1 MVQNEPGAV
10 PKRRGRPRNY
20 DPEAALR
27 KALEAFWTVGFS
39 ATSLDDLSA
48 ATGLNRPSLY
58 AGFGDKRALYLQALD
73 HYWEQ
78 GYAAM
83 REALVYD
90 RPLDEALMRVYDR
103 ALAMYFSGKGRPRG
117 CFAIGT
123 ATTEAV
129 EDPRIR
135 VALADGLRKLDEV
148 FEARIRAARENGE
161 LSKGADPAALA
172 LLASA
177 TLHSIAIRARSGTP
191 RAELEALA
199 RKAIK
204 VICRK

>member
-1 MVQNEPGAV
+1 
-10 PKRRGRPRNY
+10 
-20 DPEAALR
+20 
-27 KALEAFWTVGFS
+27 
-39 ATSLDDLSA
+39 
-48 ATGLNRPSLY
+48 
-58 AGFGDKRALYLQALD
+58 
-73 HYWEQ
+73 
-78 GYAAM
+78 
-83 REALVYD
+83 
-90 RPLDEALMRVYDR
+90 
-103 ALAMYFSGKGRPRG
+103 MYFSGKGRPRG